1 MGGNMT
7 KVLPHLYIGGN
18 ENARDEGELIANC
31 ITHILTVQSTE
42 AEINKLSKYEYLK
55 VYVGKPASK
64 CLLRVIPQTNDFI
77 HAARMQSGN
86 VLVHSESGMSA
97 NVAVVAAYLMTV
109 YNLTS
114 KVAVSTLQGLVP
126 PAHPVTSLQNQLDR
140 FDPETPGNIRGDAPI
155 SAASERERLLEK
167 FGPWPQMETD
177 QRLLKAALDAHDEL
191 KASGAFLISSGE
203 SRPRQRTPSPPP
215 NTTAKFVLPKDKRTP
230 SPPDP
235 AYTNPDGEFRF
246 DDAHGTSDK
255 SDEDGFEHIPTSPED
270 SEKSLADE
278 DAIIGSIP
286 VPRPGVTGMSL
297 IGHSVAGGGGSR
309 THVSNAL
316 TEKAA
321 AAVDEGDM
329 MFEMTDEIRIRLD
342 AAAAAI
348 DEHVPST
355 APVYHDFTQRRR
367 LSP

>member
-1 MGGNMT
+1 MGGSMT
-7 KVLPHLYIGGN
+7 KVLPNLYIGGN

-42 AEINKLSKYEYLK
+42 AEINKLSKYEYFK

-64 CLLRVIPQTNDFI
+64 CLFRVIPQTNDFI
-77 HAARMQSGN
+77 HAARMQNGN

-126 PAHPVTSLQNQLDR
+126 AAHPVTSLQNQLDR
-140 FDPETPGNIRGDAPI
+140 FDPETPENLRGDAPI
-155 SAASERERLLEK
+155 SAASERERLLVN
-167 FGPWPQMETD
+167 FGPWLHMERD
-177 QRLLKAALDAHDEL
+177 QRFLKAALEAHDEL

-215 NTTAKFVLPKDKRTP
+215 NTTAKLVLPKDKRTP

-235 AYTNPDGEFRF
+235 AYLNPDGEFRF

-255 SDEDGFEHIPTSPED
+255 SDEDGFERIPTSPDD

-278 DAIIGSIP
+278 DAIVGSIP
-286 VPRPGVTGMSL
+286 VPRPGVTAMGL
-297 IGHSVAGGGGSR
+297 VKHSVAGGGR
-309 THVSNAL
+309 THASNSRP
-316 TEKAA
+316 EKAA
-321 AAVDEGDM
+321 ATVDEGEM

-342 AAAAAI
+342 AAAAAS
-348 DEHVPST
+348 DGHVPST
-355 APVYHDFTQRRR
+355 APVYYDFTQRRR